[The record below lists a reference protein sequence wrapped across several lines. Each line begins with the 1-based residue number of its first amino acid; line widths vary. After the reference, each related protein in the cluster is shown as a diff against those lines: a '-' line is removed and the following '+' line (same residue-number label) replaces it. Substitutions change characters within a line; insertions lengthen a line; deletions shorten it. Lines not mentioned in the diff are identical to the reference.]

1 MSCSQTLFGIIT
13 QTSTS
18 GVWCVKGGGGGYTNA
33 GMSTARRRS
42 ETWLLVA
49 IEDGPLHATWLF
61 VRSDKPFRWP
71 FPSSMATVGVH

>member
-13 QTSTS
+13 QTST
-18 GVWCVKGGGGGYTNA
+18 GGMWCVKGGGYTNG
-33 GMSTARRRS
+33 GMNTARRGS

-61 VRSDKPFRWP
+61 V
-71 FPSSMATVGVH
+71 